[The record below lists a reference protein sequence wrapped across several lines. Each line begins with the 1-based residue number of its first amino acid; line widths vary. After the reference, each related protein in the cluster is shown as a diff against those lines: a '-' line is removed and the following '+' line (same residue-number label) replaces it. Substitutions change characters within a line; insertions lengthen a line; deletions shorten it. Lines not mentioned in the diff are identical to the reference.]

1 MRLAVPRWR
10 DGKCPNGDVNL
21 ITGEDGLARKGGF
34 GPISSSGRVS
44 SWALVAGT
52 FCKSCAVVKTISF
65 PLRVRGGVLA
75 VVKTI
80 SFPLRVRGGVL
91 VNAEL
96 THTVLSLKKL
106 ELSKAFSLK
115 PAVGQNIAL
124 AASHAAGTICLISL
138 ALVHSALVLFQH
150 KATCGVNSGLDR

>member
-21 ITGEDGLARKGGF
+21 ITGEDGLARKGGS

-52 FCKSCAVVKTISF
+52 FCKSCAAVKTISF
-65 PLRVRGGVLA
+65 PL
-75 VVKTI
+75 
-80 SFPLRVRGGVL
+80 SVRGGVL

-106 ELSKAFSLK
+106 ELSKVFSLK

-124 AASHAAGTICLISL
+124 AASHAAGTICLISF

-150 KATCGVNSGLDR
+150 KVTCGVNSEFDR